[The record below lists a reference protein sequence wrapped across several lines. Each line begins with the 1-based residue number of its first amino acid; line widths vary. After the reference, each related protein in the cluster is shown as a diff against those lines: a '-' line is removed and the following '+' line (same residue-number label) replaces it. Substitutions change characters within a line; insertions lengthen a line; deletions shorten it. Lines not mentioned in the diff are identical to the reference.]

1 LTVWEFRQGVDL
13 AQQNPPEPLRKHIAG
28 GENNPIDNQR
38 QITRPFPV
46 FPEQILSALVEQSQ
60 DDQRDEVEIIH
71 LANEGNEVGK
81 KIERRQ
87 HVGQSTQQK
96 GLLPNWDPTIPQEPM
111 EQLRQSG
118 KEQQEITHP

>member
-1 LTVWEFRQGVDL
+1 M
-13 AQQNPPEPLRKHIAG
+13 PLLRMDAVSDPH
-28 GENNPIDNQR
+28 
-38 QITRPFPV
+38 
-46 FPEQILSALVEQSQ
+46 
-60 DDQRDEVEIIH
+60 EIIH